1 MPFHMP
7 LVRCLAVA
15 GLFLGGLFLGTA
27 LTSTASAQDVMEL
40 DLAFKSGLLQAQGP
54 EGNQEGRPPQEQ
66 RHDTRAAQGWLEAKK
81 HRVRRRR

>member
-7 LVRCLAVA
+7 LARCLAVA
-15 GLFLGGLFLGTA
+15 GLFLGGLFLGMA

-40 DLAFKSGLLQAQGP
+40 DLAFKNGYGP
-54 EGNQEGRPPQEQ
+54 DGTQDGRPPQEQ
-66 RHDTRAAQGWLEAKK
+66 RHDTRATRGWVEAKK